1 MLNPIYV
8 LTEEERL
15 LAEKIGK
22 ARCEAKSARF
32 RYNDSGFHSYNGDR
46 AFPHILGVCAEIAYA
61 NLTNTKLDE
70 NIYAKGDDTD
80 FDGIEIKTS
89 TWKGD
94 DIELKV
100 KTKEYVK
107 KTPKAY
113 VLARIDEE
121 YKTVQFVGSIS
132 RKKFEQIKYERKHKF
147 VENYCV
153 EARKMSKGL
162 AIVDEGILKLVKFQ

>member
-1 MLNPIYV
+1 MLNPTYV
-8 LTEEERL
+8 LSEEQRS

-61 NLTNTKLDE
+61 NLTNKKLDE
-70 NIYAKGDDTD
+70 AIYEKGDETD

-89 TWKGD
+89 TWRGD

-100 KTKEYVK
+100 KAKEYAK

-113 VLARIDEE
+113 VLARIDEN
-121 YKTVQFVGSIS
+121 YKSVQFMGSIS
-132 RKKFEQIKYERKHKF
+132 RIKFEQIKYLKKHKL

-162 AIVDEGILKLVKFQ
+162 AVYENEILKLIKFI